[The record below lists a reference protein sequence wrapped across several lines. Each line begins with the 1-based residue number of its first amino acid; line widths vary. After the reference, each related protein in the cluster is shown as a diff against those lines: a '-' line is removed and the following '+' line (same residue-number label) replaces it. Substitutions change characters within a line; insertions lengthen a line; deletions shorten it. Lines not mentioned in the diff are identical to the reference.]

1 MGTKV
6 VTPRMYTYVRPM
18 ETTRHLD
25 GWVFAAV
32 IGQVSGLQ
40 CEWNH
45 KAHMP
50 TCERWLKSRRHQVLP
65 IHDMSL
71 PIVAQ
76 HATWTDGYLQ
86 QRLAKFQVYSVNGIT
101 RRTCPLVRGGSKA
114 MGTKVVTPRMYTYVR
129 PMETTRDLDGWGFAA
144 VTG

>member
-40 CEWNH
+40 REWNH

-50 TCERWLKSRRHQVLP
+50 TCPRWLQSHGHQSCDPPYVHLCP
-65 IHDMSL
+65 SYANNTPPGRM
-71 PIVAQ
+71 
-76 HATWTDGYLQ
+76 
-86 QRLAKFQVYSVNGIT
+86 GICSSDWPSF
-101 RRTCPLVRGGSKA
+101 R
-114 MGTKVVTPRMYTYVR
+114 
-129 PMETTRDLDGWGFAA
+129 FA
-144 VTG
+144 V